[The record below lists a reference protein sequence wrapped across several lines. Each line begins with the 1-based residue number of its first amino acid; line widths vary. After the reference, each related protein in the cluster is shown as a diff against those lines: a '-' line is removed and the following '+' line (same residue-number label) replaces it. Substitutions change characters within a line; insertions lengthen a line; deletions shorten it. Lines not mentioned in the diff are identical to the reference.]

1 LLAYVFCLG
10 PTLAETGVSVF
21 GATGSG
27 KICGP
32 AKHMA
37 YGSRIGWQI
46 QGTNAKSTQQKMKFW
61 SNRKI

>member
-1 LLAYVFCLG
+1 MLAYVFGLG

-37 YGSRIGWQI
+37 YGYL
-46 QGTNAKSTQQKMKFW
+46 TNRLANSGDEC
-61 SNRKI
+61 KIYTAENEILE